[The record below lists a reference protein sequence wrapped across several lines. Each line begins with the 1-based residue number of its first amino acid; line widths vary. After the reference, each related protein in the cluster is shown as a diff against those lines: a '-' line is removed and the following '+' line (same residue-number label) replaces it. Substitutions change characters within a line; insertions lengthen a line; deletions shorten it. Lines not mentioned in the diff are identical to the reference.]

1 MLIVKPILDKELQ
14 KELGDICGVAFNPD
28 ALAFSAYDEE
38 NFIGFCQFTVSG
50 GTATLTDVCSKPGV
64 NDFEAMF
71 IMSRGALNY
80 IDLCGFHIA
89 KTTKDAGNITLIR
102 AIGFKEISDGVFEMN
117 LTEAFTST
125 CCNCK

>member
-1 MLIVKPILDKELQ
+1 MLIVKPILDKYLQ
-14 KELGDICGVAFNPD
+14 KELGDICGVEFNPD
-28 ALAFSAYDEE
+28 ALAFSAYEAE

-50 GTATLTDVCSKPGV
+50 NTAILTDVRSAPGI

-89 KTTKDAGNITLIR
+89 KTTKKAGDITLIR
-102 AIGFKEISDGVFEMN
+102 AIGFKEISDGIFEMN
-117 LTEAFTST
+117 LTEEFTSK